1 MDYAVNPMSVWFGP
15 NFHFHMPP
23 FQRPYGWGSDQL
35 QGIARDAISS
45 QEQPAHWMGVMLT
58 QQKHHPERTAM
69 DVLDGQ
75 QRLITLRLWFAAL
88 EHHSAVHALPEA
100 FKVNSTFEVAL
111 ADQKMF
117 DDVTAGNW
125 IDHIG
130 VSGIGKKSPPI
141 LFAYYYFRYL
151 LWLGDNAL
159 HSDDSLSV
167 PQISKQ
173 MLKRLPVPLAEA
185 DVVRF
190 WDSEY
195 QASVLKKSN
204 PIERAALT
212 DPKWLS
218 DQTKHWNLSRF
229 MCDALNDEPPALLF
243 STLNGPRL
251 ELDSFDHVRNS
262 VFLGLGKR
270 AEVVFKETWQPVEE
284 KLLTA
289 SIGGAR
295 ASRTS
300 LFIYD
305 YLISRGEYGYQGTL
319 NLKRGASHFSKYLT
333 RLQLHGDAVGL
344 EMLLKNEILPFVDV
358 WLAAMGGP
366 TNGIRAGVVTKSI
379 PVDSCA
385 LMDNIREISEGPPV
399 PIVAMALESWANGR
413 IADTDLY
420 NSLHLVE
427 GFLVR
432 ELLARR
438 ALSPLRSKM
447 MGVASEL
454 GGKFH
459 PIHLRDALRR
469 LAAPDTEIDKY
480 ARDALYGP
488 VSSTRVLAVLRG
500 IERALSGINAHTL
513 PASAF
518 NVEHIY
524 PQNPEKTWASDLKAW
539 GAANP
544 NAELTHA
551 IGNLTA
557 VTRRFNPKLSNK
569 SLAKK
574 QSSLAQFAEPP
585 LELHQSWRDGTTWG
599 KKDIELRCNL
609 MIATAKAYW
618 AM

>member
-1 MDYAVNPMSVWFGP
+1 MDYAVNPMSVWFGA

-23 FQRPYGWGSDQL
+23 FQRPYGWGPDQL
-35 QGIARDAISS
+35 QGIARDTITS

-58 QQKHHPERTAM
+58 QQKHHPERTSM

-88 EHHSAVHALPEA
+88 EHHSTANSLPEA
-100 FKVNSTFEVAL
+100 FKVASTFEVAL
-111 ADQKMF
+111 ADQKIF
-117 DDVTAGNW
+117 DDVATGNW
-125 IDHIG
+125 VQHIG
-130 VSGIGKKSPPI
+130 ASGISRKSPPI

-159 HSDDSLSV
+159 HSDDPLFP

-173 MLKRLPVPLAEA
+173 MLKKLAVPLTEA
-185 DVVRF
+185 DVVGF
-190 WDSEY
+190 WEKEY
-195 QASVLKKSN
+195 EASLQKNAN

-212 DPKWLS
+212 DPKRLS

-243 STLNGPRL
+243 STLTGPRL

-270 AEVVFKETWQPVEE
+270 AEAVFKETWQPVEE

-333 RLQLHGDAVGL
+333 RLQLHGDAAGI
-344 EMLLKNEILPFVDV
+344 EKLLKNEILPFVDV

-366 TNGIRAGVVTKSI
+366 TVGIRAGVATKSI

-399 PIVAMALESWANGR
+399 PIVAMALEAWANGR
-413 IADTDLY
+413 ITDLDLY
-420 NSLHLVE
+420 QSLHLVE

-432 ELLARR
+432 ELLARK

-454 GGKFH
+454 ESEFQ
-459 PIHLRDALRR
+459 PTQLRDALRR
-469 LAAPDTEIDKY
+469 IAAADTEIDKH
-480 ARDALYGP
+480 AKDAFYGP

-513 PASAF
+513 PTLAF

-539 GAANP
+539 GVVTP
-544 NAELTHA
+544 NAELTHS

-585 LELHQSWRDGTTWG
+585 LELHDSWRNSSTWG
-599 KKDIELRCNL
+599 KKDIESRCASL
-609 MIATAKAYW
+609 IEAAKRYW
-618 AM
+618 AV

>member
-1 MDYAVNPMSVWFGP
+1 MDYAVNQMSVWFGP
-15 NFHFHMPP
+15 NFHFHIPP
-23 FQRPYGWGSDQL
+23 FQRPYGWGPDQL
-35 QGIARDAISS
+35 QGIARDAITS

-58 QQKHHPERTAM
+58 QQKHHPDRTSM

-88 EHHSAVHALPEA
+88 EHHAAAHSLSEA
-100 FKVNSTFEVAL
+100 FRVSSTFEIAL

-125 IDHIG
+125 IQHIG
-130 VSGIGKKSPPI
+130 AAGINKKSPPI

-159 HSDDSLSV
+159 YSDDPLRV
-167 PQISKQ
+167 PEISKK
-173 MLKRLPVPLAEA
+173 LLGKLLVPLSEA
-185 DVVRF
+185 NVF
-190 WDSEY
+190 TYWDSEY
-195 QASVLKKSN
+195 QASVQKDIN
-204 PIERAALT
+204 QVARASLSA
-212 DPKWLS
+212 PKWLA

-229 MCDALNDEPPALLF
+229 MCDSNDEPPARLF

-270 AEVVFKETWQPVEE
+270 AAVVFKETWQPAEE

-289 SIGGAR
+289 SIGGTR

-305 YLISRGEYGYQGTL
+305 YLISRGEYKHQGTL

-333 RLQLHGDAVGL
+333 RLQLHDNAIGL
-344 EMLLKNEILPFVDV
+344 EDLLKNEVLPFVDV
-358 WLAAMGGP
+358 WIAAMGGV
-366 TNGIRAGVVTKSI
+366 TTGIRAGVALRSVPS
-379 PVDSCA
+379 DSCA

-399 PIVAMALESWANGR
+399 PIVAMALEAWAKGQ
-413 IADTDLY
+413 IIDADLY
-420 NSLHLVE
+420 QSLHLVE
-427 GFLVR
+427 SFLVR

-447 MGVASEL
+447 MGIAGELDSKFDSTSLRNALQRIVASDL
-454 GGKFH
+454 
-459 PIHLRDALRR
+459 
-469 LAAPDTEIDKY
+469 EIDKH
-480 ARDALYGP
+480 AKDVLYGP
-488 VSSTRVLAVLRG
+488 VSSTRVLAILRG

-524 PQNPEKTWASDLKAW
+524 PQNPETAWASDLKAW
-539 GAANP
+539 KAVTP

-557 VTRRFNPKLSNK
+557 VTRQFNPKLSNK
-569 SLAKK
+569 SLTKK
-574 QSSLAQFAEPP
+574 QSSLAKFAEPP
-585 LELHQSWRDGTTWG
+585 LELHQSWRTSATWG
-599 KKDIELRCNL
+599 KKDIENRCSLLIN
-609 MIATAKAYW
+609 IAKSYW
-618 AM
+618 AV

>member
-15 NFHFHMPP
+15 NFHFHIPP
-23 FQRPYGWGSDQL
+23 FQRPYGWGVDQL
-35 QGIARDAISS
+35 QGIARDSIAS

-58 QQKHHPERTAM
+58 QQRHHPDRTSM

-88 EHHSAVHALPEA
+88 EHHPAAQPLSEE
-100 FKVNSTFEVAL
+100 FKVKSTFDIAL

-125 IDHIG
+125 IQHIG
-130 VSGIGKKSPPI
+130 ASGINRKSPPI

-159 HSDDSLSV
+159 HSDDSLLA
-167 PQISKQ
+167 PQISKR
-173 MLKRLPVPLAEA
+173 LLSRLPVPLTEA
-185 DVVRF
+185 DLF
-190 WDSEY
+190 THWDTEY
-195 QASVLKKSN
+195 QASVLKGSN
-204 PIERAALT
+204 PVARATLT
-212 DPKWLS
+212 NPQLLAN
-218 DQTKHWNLSRF
+218 QTKKWNLSRF
-229 MCDALNDEPPALLF
+229 MCDLNDEPPARLF

-262 VFLGLGKR
+262 VFLGLEKR
-270 AEVVFKETWQPVEE
+270 AAVVFKETWQPVEE

-305 YLISRGEYGYQGTL
+305 YLISRGEYKHQGTL

-333 RLQLHGDAVGL
+333 RLQLHGDPTGL
-344 EMLLKNEILPFVDV
+344 ENLLKNELLPFVDV
-358 WLAAMGGP
+358 WIAAMGGA
-366 TNGIRAGVVTKSI
+366 TTGIRAGVALKSV
-379 PVDSCA
+379 PADSSA
-385 LMDNIREISEGPPV
+385 LMNNIREISEGPPV
-399 PIVAMALESWANGR
+399 PIVAMALEAWADGR
-413 IADTDLY
+413 INDAELY
-420 NSLHLVE
+420 QSLHLVE
-427 GFLVR
+427 GFLIR

-447 MGVASEL
+447 MGVAGEL
-454 GGKFH
+454 DGKFGVMS
-459 PIHLRDALRR
+459 LRSALQRIVASDA
-469 LAAPDTEIDKY
+469 EIDKHVK
-480 ARDALYGP
+480 DVLYGP
-488 VSSTRVLAVLRG
+488 VSSARVLAILRG
-500 IERALSGINAHTL
+500 IERALSGKNAHTL

-524 PQNPEKTWASDLKAW
+524 PQNPESAWASDLKAW
-539 GAANP
+539 GAVTP

-557 VTRRFNPKLSNK
+557 VTRLFNPKLSNK
-569 SLAKK
+569 SLTKK

-585 LELHQSWRDGTTWG
+585 LELHQSWRNSGTWG
-599 KKDIELRCNL
+599 KKDIENRCSL
-609 MIATAKAYW
+609 LIDIAKSYW
-618 AM
+618 AV

>member
-15 NFHFHMPP
+15 NFHFHIPP
-23 FQRPYGWGSDQL
+23 FQRPYGWGVDQL
-35 QGIARDAISS
+35 QGIARDSISS

-58 QQKHHPERTAM
+58 QQRHHPDRTSM

-88 EHHSAVHALPEA
+88 EHHSAEHSLPEV
-100 FKVNSTFEVAL
+100 FRVKSTFEIAL

-125 IDHIG
+125 IQHIG
-130 VSGIGKKSPPI
+130 ASGINRKSPPI

-159 HSDDSLSV
+159 HSDDSLLV
-167 PQISKQ
+167 PQISKK
-173 MLKRLPVPLAEA
+173 LLSKLPVPLTEI
-185 DVVRF
+185 DLF
-190 WDSEY
+190 TYWDSEH
-195 QASVLKKSN
+195 QASAQKGSN
-204 PIERAALT
+204 LIARATLT
-212 DPKWLS
+212 DPQLLA
-218 DQTKHWNLSRF
+218 DQTKKWNLSRF
-229 MCDALNDEPPALLF
+229 MCDLNDEPPARLF

-270 AEVVFKETWQPVEE
+270 AAVVFKETWQPVEE

-305 YLISRGEYGYQGTL
+305 YLISRGEYKHQGAL
-319 NLKRGASHFSKYLT
+319 NLKRGASHFSKHLT
-333 RLQLHGDAVGL
+333 RLQLHGDPTGL
-344 EMLLKNEILPFVDV
+344 EDLLKSELLPFVDV
-358 WLAAMGGP
+358 WIAAMGGA
-366 TNGIRAGVVTKSI
+366 TAGIRAGVALRSV
-379 PVDSCA
+379 PADSTA
-385 LMDNIREISEGPPV
+385 LMNNIREISEGPPV
-399 PIVAMALESWANGR
+399 PIVAMALEAWAGGR
-413 IADTDLY
+413 VTDVDLY
-420 NSLHLVE
+420 RSLHLVE

-447 MGVASEL
+447 MGVAGEL
-454 GGKFH
+454 DGKFDVMN
-459 PIHLRDALRR
+459 LRSALQRIVASDA
-469 LAAPDTEIDKY
+469 EIDKHVK
-480 ARDALYGP
+480 DVLYGP
-488 VSSTRVLAVLRG
+488 VSSARVLAILRG
-500 IERALSGINAHTL
+500 IERALSGMNAHTL

-524 PQNPEKTWASDLKAW
+524 PQNPESAWASDLKAW
-539 GAANP
+539 GAVTP

-557 VTRRFNPKLSNK
+557 VTRLFNPKLSNK
-569 SLAKK
+569 SLTKK

-585 LELHQSWRDGTTWG
+585 LELHQSWRNSRTWG
-599 KKDIELRCNL
+599 KKDIENRCSL
-609 MIATAKAYW
+609 LIDIAKSYW
-618 AM
+618 AI